1 MIPFNRATP
10 PKPAAVAR
18 DRPVARLLARAG
30 MFGGGLLAVVLGYV
44 VLAAVTGNFHPVVA
58 GEVYRS
64 AQPSGPTLARYQ
76 KDHGIR
82 TVINLRGENASSA
95 WYQDEIAT
103 SGRLGIRHIDFRM
116 SARRGLTKKQA
127 WRLIE
132 IMQRAPKPLL
142 IHCESGADRTGL
154 ASALYVA
161 AVERLGERAAEAQ
174 LSLRYGHIA
183 APFGNGWGMTVTF
196 EDMEPSLGFIDS

>member
-1 MIPFNRATP
+1 MIPLDQATP
-10 PKPAAVAR
+10 PEPVDVAR
-18 DRPVARLLARAG
+18 GRRVAPLRARAAMVAG
-30 MFGGGLLAVVLGYV
+30 VILAVLLGYI
-44 VLAAVTGNFHPVVA
+44 VLAAATGNFHSVVA

-64 AQPSGPTLARYQ
+64 AQPSGDTLSRYQ
-76 KDHGIR
+76 RDHGIR
-82 TVINLRGENASSA
+82 AVINLRGENASSS
-95 WYQDEIAT
+95 WYQDEIEA
-103 SGRLGIRHIDFRM
+103 SQRLGIRHIDFRM
-116 SARRGLTKKQA
+116 SAKRGISKKEA

-132 IMQRAPKPLL
+132 IMRRAPKPLL

-161 AVERLGERAAEAQ
+161 AVSRLGERAAEAQ

-183 APFGNGWGMTVTF
+183 APFGKGWGMTVTF

>member
-1 MIPFNRATP
+1 MIPLYEAP
-10 PKPAAVAR
+10 PPEPADVAR
-18 DRPVARLLARAG
+18 DRRVVPFLARAAMIVG
-30 MFGGGLLAVVLGYV
+30 VILAILLGYV
-44 VLAAVTGNFHPVVA
+44 VWAAATGNFHSVVA

-64 AQPSGPTLARYQ
+64 AQPSGDMLSRYQ
-76 KDHGIR
+76 RDHGVR

-103 SGRLGIRHIDFRM
+103 SRRLGIRHIDFRM
-116 SARRGLTKKQA
+116 SAKRGISKKEA

-132 IMQRAPKPLL
+132 VMQRAPKPLL

-161 AVERLGERAAEAQ
+161 AVARLGERAAETQ

-183 APFGNGWGMTVTF
+183 APFGKGWGMTVTF

>member
-1 MIPFNRATP
+1 MIPLYEAP
-10 PKPAAVAR
+10 PPQPAAVAR
-18 DRPVARLLARAG
+18 GRRVLPLLARASMVAG
-30 MFGGGLLAVVLGYV
+30 VILAILLGYV
-44 VLAAVTGNFHPVVA
+44 VWAAATGNFHSVVA

-64 AQPSGPTLARYQ
+64 AQPSGDTLSRYQ
-76 KDHGIR
+76 RDHGIR
-82 TVINLRGENASSA
+82 TVINLRGENASEA
-95 WYQDEIAT
+95 WYQDETAT
-103 SGRLGIRHIDFRM
+103 ARRLGIRHIDFRI
-116 SARRGLTKKQA
+116 SAKRGITKKEA

-132 IMQRAPKPLL
+132 VMRRAPKPLL

-161 AVERLGERAAEAQ
+161 AVSRLGERAAEAQ

-183 APFGNGWGMTVTF
+183 APFGKGWGMTVTF

>member
-1 MIPFNRATP
+1 MIPLYEATP
-10 PKPAAVAR
+10 PEPANVAR
-18 DRPVARLLARAG
+18 GRRVVPFLARAAMVVG
-30 MFGGGLLAVVLGYV
+30 VILAVLLGYV
-44 VLAAVTGNFHPVVA
+44 VLAAATGNFHSVVA

-64 AQPSGPTLARYQ
+64 AQPSSDMLSRYQ
-76 KDHGIR
+76 RDHGIR
-82 TVINLRGENASSA
+82 TVINLRGENASAA

-103 SGRLGIRHIDFRM
+103 SRRLGIRHIDFRM
-116 SARRGLTKKQA
+116 SAKRGISKKEA

-132 IMQRAPKPLL
+132 IMRRAPKPLL

-161 AVERLGERAAEAQ
+161 AVARLGERAAETQ

-183 APFGNGWGMTVTF
+183 APFGKGWGMTVTF
-196 EDMEPSLGFIDS
+196 EDMEPSLGFTDS